1 MDRRLKLGISWLLL
15 NRLKHKENLSY
26 VSQGNLSKIYE
37 TLNFSYDIFHYTY
50 IYIFTYNIQH
60 TTLEMHDINQN
71 YSNLIPSKSTAY
83 NSLKILECR
92 YCIFS
97 Q

>member
-1 MDRRLKLGISWLLL
+1 MS
-15 NRLKHKENLSY
+15 E
-26 VSQGNLSKIYE
+26 GNLSKIYE
-37 TLNFSYDIFHYTY
+37 TLNFSYDIFHY
-50 IYIFTYNIQH
+50 IYRCIIHNIQYTIYNIQY

-83 NSLKILECR
+83 NSLKILQCR